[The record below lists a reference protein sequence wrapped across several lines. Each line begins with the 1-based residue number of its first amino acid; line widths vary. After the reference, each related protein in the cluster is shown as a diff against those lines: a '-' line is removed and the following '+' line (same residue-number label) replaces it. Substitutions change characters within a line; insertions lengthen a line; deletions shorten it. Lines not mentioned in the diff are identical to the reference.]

1 VSAEL
6 DGPHTA
12 TAIRAPLLAVALLI
26 ACARAGVGVTMIPR
40 VIQFERLARSVRAR
54 VAFTG
59 HNALR
64 ETYEVLGAV

>member
-1 VSAEL
+1 MTE
-6 DGPHTA
+6 D
-12 TAIRAPLLAVALLI
+12 AIEVFVAAVRNVRASQ
-26 ACARAGVGVTMIPR
+26 IPR